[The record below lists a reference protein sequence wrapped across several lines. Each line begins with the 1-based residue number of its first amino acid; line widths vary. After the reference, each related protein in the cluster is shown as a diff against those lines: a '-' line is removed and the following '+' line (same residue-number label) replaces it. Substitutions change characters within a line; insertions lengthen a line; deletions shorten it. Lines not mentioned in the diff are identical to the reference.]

1 MKTLNKLM
9 GYMKGRR
16 ALLPLALVLSA
27 LSELAGMLP
36 FLLIWFIV
44 RELLVSGSGA
54 AANQAT
60 TLAWWAGGIAAFS
73 VLLYFAALLCSHLA
87 AFRVETNIRR
97 TAMSRIVSMPLGFF
111 DTTTSGKIRKIIDD
125 NAGIT
130 HMFLAHQLPDLAGT
144 VLVPV
149 VAIVMIVW
157 ADWRLGLACL
167 VPVVAAM
174 ALLAWTMNT
183 RGRTFMKLYMNLL
196 EQMNTQAVEYVRGI
210 PVVKVFQQTIY
221 SFRNLYDT
229 IMEYSRVATRYTG
242 MWEQPMTIYTVLIN
256 GFAFLLVPLAIILI
270 SAENAV
276 MVILDLLLF
285 MLVTPVFSG
294 CIMKSMYIGQAL
306 YQADE
311 AVNRLEEL
319 TSFKPLAESQDPV
332 SLKDYSI
339 EFKNVSFAYPGIKN
353 SVLKNLSFS
362 IRQGERVAVV
372 GASGSGKTTIARL
385 IPRFY
390 DVDNGSVCIG
400 GVDVRNVKTTELMDS
415 VSFVFQN
422 SALFKTT
429 ILDNIRYGRPSA
441 TMQEVERAVDMA
453 QCREII
459 NRLPSGL
466 DTKIGTEGTYL
477 SGGEQQRI
485 ALARAILKNA
495 PIVVLDEATA
505 YADPENE
512 HLVQTALRELTR
524 GKTVLMIAHRL
535 SSVVDA
541 DEIIVVDGGAVIER
555 GTHRELLQKQGEYYK
570 MWNEYC
576 RAVQWTLRKEADHD

>member
-1 MKTLNKLM
+1 MKTLSKLM

-54 AANQAT
+54 AANHAT

-210 PVVKVFQQTIY
+210 PVVKVFQQTVY
-221 SFRNLYDT
+221 SFRNLYGT
-229 IMEYSRVATRYTG
+229 IMEYSCTG
-242 MWEQPMTIYTVLIN
+242 GERQR
-256 GFAFLLVPLAIILI
+256 I
-270 SAENAV
+270 SIAR
-276 MVILDLLLF
+276 
-285 MLVTPVFSG
+285 
-294 CIMKSMYIGQAL
+294 AL
-306 YQADE
+306 
-311 AVNRLEEL
+311 
-319 TSFKPLAESQDPV
+319 
-332 SLKDYSI
+332 LKDAP
-339 EFKNVSFAYPGIKN
+339 V
-353 SVLKNLSFS
+353 VL
-362 IRQGERVAVV
+362 
-372 GASGSGKTTIARL
+372 
-385 IPRFY
+385 
-390 DVDNGSVCIG
+390 
-400 GVDVRNVKTTELMDS
+400 
-415 VSFVFQN
+415 
-422 SALFKTT
+422 
-429 ILDNIRYGRPSA
+429 
-441 TMQEVERAVDMA
+441 
-453 QCREII
+453 
-459 NRLPSGL
+459 
-466 DTKIGTEGTYL
+466 
-477 SGGEQQRI
+477 
-485 ALARAILKNA
+485 
-495 PIVVLDEATA
+495 LDEATA
-505 YADPENE
+505 SLDVENE
-512 HLVQTALRELTR
+512 TLIQAGISALVKNKTVLIIAHRMRTIAEADKILVLENGHIAEQGTPDELTR
-524 GKTVLMIAHRL
+524 RNGYFKRMLDM
-535 SSVVDA
+535 
-541 DEIIVVDGGAVIER
+541 
-555 GTHRELLQKQGEYYK
+555 QKQ
-570 MWNEYC
+570 
-576 RAVQWTLRKEADHD
+576 